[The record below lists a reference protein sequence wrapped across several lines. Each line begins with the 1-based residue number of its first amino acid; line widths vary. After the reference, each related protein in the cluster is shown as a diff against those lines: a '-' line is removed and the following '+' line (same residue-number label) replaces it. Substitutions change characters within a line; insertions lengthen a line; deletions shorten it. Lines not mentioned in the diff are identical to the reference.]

1 MTPPRACG
9 RLAQAGGILKPA
21 KAHRT
26 CLIQLCRYCGMPPHR
41 PHVSLSW
48 PCKWEYHWSKLS
60 PSTVPQQ
67 GFYSGANP
75 LSDAK
80 IPSVDPSQVSLDS
93 PRLSAEARVAETK
106 ESYLEV
112 RRNSFYSVY
121 ISFTIFY
128 NVSLI
133 LFPYLFFLVF
143 LLCFSRTC
151 FLLDFFFLGRR
162 VPGSTL
168 LRTDGDTNHKYI
180 SINR

>member
-9 RLAQAGGILKPA
+9 RLAQAGGILRPA

-67 GFYSGANP
+67 GFYSEANP

-106 ESYLEV
+106 GSYLEV

-121 ISFTIFY
+121 ISFTIFTTFLL
-128 NVSLI
+128 SFSPI
-133 LFPYLFFLVF
+133 SSFLFFYFVFHGLVF
-143 LLCFSRTC
+143 F
-151 FLLDFFFLGRR
+151 
-162 VPGSTL
+162 
-168 LRTDGDTNHKYI
+168 
-180 SINR
+180 